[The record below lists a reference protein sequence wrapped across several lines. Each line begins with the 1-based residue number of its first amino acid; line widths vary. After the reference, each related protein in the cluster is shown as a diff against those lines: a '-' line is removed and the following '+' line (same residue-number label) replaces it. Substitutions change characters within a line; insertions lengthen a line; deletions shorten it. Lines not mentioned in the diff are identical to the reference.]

1 VADDHSPEVVFE
13 GRVIRVER
21 ERVTLANGHSTVI
34 EAVRHRGSVV
44 IVPRP
49 APDRLILIRQFRP
62 VIQRWLWEL
71 PAGSLDP
78 GETPDTAVVRE
89 CEEEIGLT
97 PKRVTPLGSWY
108 PTPGF
113 CDEVMHFYLCEEL
126 ATPEGPI
133 ARDEDEQIEPAT
145 VSVEDVRA
153 MIADGRV
160 VDMKTVV
167 GLALLDARRPLR

>member
-71 PAGSLDP
+71 PAGRTL
-78 GETPDTAVVRE
+78 
-89 CEEEIGLT
+89 
-97 PKRVTPLGSWY
+97 
-108 PTPGF
+108 
-113 CDEVMHFYLCEEL
+113 
-126 ATPEGPI
+126 
-133 ARDEDEQIEPAT
+133 
-145 VSVEDVRA
+145 
-153 MIADGRV
+153 
-160 VDMKTVV
+160 
-167 GLALLDARRPLR
+167 